1 MASIRNIKKEID
13 YLTEEVISNC
23 YLTIYFQ
30 PEKKEAVLKLM
41 QEAVKLR
48 NDLIDRSNNPVEKN
62 NGSLVKKHYAQ
73 IRKEML
79 EGVDSIF
86 IKLGNAVQNG

>member
-1 MASIRNIKKEID
+1 MASIRNIKRDID
-13 YLTEEVISNC
+13 YLIEEALSDC

-41 QEAVKLR
+41 EEVVELR
-48 NDLIDRSNNPVEKN
+48 NSLIERANNPVEKN
-62 NGSLVKKHYAQ
+62 NGSLVKKHYTQ
-73 IRKEML
+73 VRKDML

-86 IKLGNAVQNG
+86 TKLSALNS